1 MTVAK
6 TATARLFAIVAP
18 GLEQILLRELQEIGV
33 RPGKVIPGGVSFDGS
48 LNQLRLVNLWS
59 RVASRVLVRVDE
71 FHANSFHELERRAK
85 RVSWKRFATPGQSVR
100 FRVTCRKSRLYHS
113 DAVTERLAA
122 AVNTQLG
129 GSVVAEADGAGPED
143 DMADVDEADTSQLFV
158 VRLADDICTISA
170 DSSGALLHR
179 RGYRQ
184 AVAKAPL
191 RETLAA
197 AMLIGSG
204 WDRESPLVDPMCGS
218 GTIAIEAAL
227 MARQMAP
234 GAGRRFAFQNWPAH
248 DASAWQ
254 HTVDRARDSALPRA
268 EISIV
273 ASDRDDGAVAAAR
286 ANAERAGVSGD
297 IDISADAISDARIPD
312 IPGWIVT
319 NPPYGLRLGESG
331 SLKNLYSQLGNVVRQ
346 KTGYRF
352 AMLSADKALEAQMRL
367 QLSDVFR
374 TKNGGIPVR
383 LMAGKV
389 S

>member
-1 MTVAK
+1 M
-6 TATARLFAIVAP
+6 
-18 GLEQILLRELQEIGV
+18 

-129 GSVVAEADGAGPED
+129 GSVVAESDGAGPED
-143 DMADVDEADTSQLFV
+143 DMADIDEADTSQLFV
-158 VRLADDICTISA
+158 VRLANDICTISA

-254 HTVDRARDSALPRA
+254 HTIDRARDSALPIA
-268 EISIV
+268 ESSIV

-352 AMLSADKALEAQMRL
+352 AMLSADKALEAQLRL